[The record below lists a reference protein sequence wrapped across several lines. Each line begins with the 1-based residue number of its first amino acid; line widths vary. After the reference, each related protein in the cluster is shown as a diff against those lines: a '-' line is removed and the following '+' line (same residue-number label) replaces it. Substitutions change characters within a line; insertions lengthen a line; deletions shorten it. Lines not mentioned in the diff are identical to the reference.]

1 MKTTINPSPSL
12 IEALET
18 RRLMSVSMQ
27 QDGVV
32 VVTGTDGDDNVQI
45 FANAVGSQPVL
56 TIEVWTAD
64 AAEVVN
70 LPLSAV
76 TGVQVDGL
84 AGNDRLFVDR
94 TYDPSLAVPV
104 TLFGGAGDDV
114 LIGGAGTDLLVGGPG
129 NDWIDDGHGTWLESS
144 DDWYARTESALAAPE
159 MAGDHHATADNDTVS
174 TDSATD
180 HVTGAGEDH
189 FVPVPESTT
198 APATLAGFFTDDD
211 LWSL

>member
-1 MKTTINPSPSL
+1 VAAAVVGKLESTMKTTINPSPSL

-45 FANAVGSQPVL
+45 FANAIGSQPVL

-64 AAEVVN
+64 GGEVVN
-70 LPLSAV
+70 LPLGAV
-76 TGVQVDGL
+76 SGVQVDGL

-94 TYDPSLAVPV
+94 TYDPHMAVPV

-114 LIGGAGTDLLVGGPG
+114 LIGGAGQDVLDGGDGGNVVIAIAARNDVSQAKVVGKR
-129 NDWIDDGHGTWLESS
+129 WVAKH
-144 DDWYARTESALAAPE
+144 ARTVKGRTVLTHSGEKHRLPR
-159 MAGDHHATADNDTVS
+159 ATVARLKLD
-174 TDSATD
+174 ATR
-180 HVTGAGEDH
+180 
-189 FVPVPESTT
+189 
-198 APATLAGFFTDDD
+198 
-211 LWSL
+211 

>member
-45 FANAVGSQPVL
+45 FANAIGSQPVL

-64 AAEVVN
+64 GGEVVN

-76 TGVQVDGL
+76 SGVQVDGL

-94 TYDPSLAVPV
+94 TYDPDMAVPV

-114 LIGGAGTDLLVGGPG
+114 LIGGAGIDLLVGGSG
-129 NDWIDDGHGTWLESS
+129 NDWIDDGHSSWLESS
-144 DDWYARTESALAAPE
+144 DDWYARTETALASPF
-159 MAGDHHATADNDTVS
+159 MDGDHQTTAANDTVS
-174 TDSATD
+174 DATTDQ
-180 HVTGAGEDH
+180 VNGAGEDH
-189 FVPVPESTT
+189 LFPPAPESPAATT
-198 APATLAGFFTDDD
+198 SLANFFADDPA
-211 LWSL
+211 LW